1 MVRDCSS
8 SHSPHHFT
16 EGAIKLV
23 EDSAAE
29 GARPE
34 IKSEL
39 FFSAPVR
46 PGTRPSGSPWT
57 DRQVSAAPPTNC
69 GWVWPPGAGCSSR
82 RPCRPWSTACWQ
94 NRPRARVGGQ
104 GRHGPL
110 MHQRVLELGNGPNT
124 WSTNRPAAL
133 AVSICGPSER
143 RPTSRRERSSTSAR
157 SSGRDRPSRSSRVT
171 TAVSPATA
179 AANKSFSPGR
189 RARAPEA
196 HVGPN
201 PLTPGGGQRVGLAG
215 LCSDRSSTPRTAAV
229 HPRRQI
235 YPPRRHVGT
244 GLRDTEAPGHLPPS
258 RLSQ

>member
-1 MVRDCSS
+1 M
-8 SHSPHHFT
+8 
-16 EGAIKLV
+16 G
-23 EDSAAE
+23 
-29 GARPE
+29 
-34 IKSEL
+34 
-39 FFSAPVR
+39 

-157 SSGRDRPSRSSRVT
+157 SSGRDRPSQSSRVT

-179 AANKSFSPGR
+179 AANESFSPGR
-189 RARAPEA
+189 RARARGPRRSKSA
-196 HVGPN
+196 HTRRRPARRFGRPV
-201 PLTPGGGQRVGLAG
+201 LRSLVDTAY
-215 LCSDRSSTPRTAAV
+215 RSSSPTPTDLPSPPTSRDWFAGHRSSRSPTAVEAV
-229 HPRRQI
+229 PI
-235 YPPRRHVGT
+235 T
-244 GLRDTEAPGHLPPS
+244 ISGHS
-258 RLSQ
+258 TRAY